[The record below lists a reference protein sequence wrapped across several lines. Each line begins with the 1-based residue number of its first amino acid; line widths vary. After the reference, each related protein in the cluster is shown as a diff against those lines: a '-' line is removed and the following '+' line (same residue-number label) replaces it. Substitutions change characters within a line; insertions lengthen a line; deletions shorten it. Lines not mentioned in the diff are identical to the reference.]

1 MSNYNAKS
9 IEVLTGLD
17 PVRKR
22 PGMYT
27 NTENPNHLVQEILD
41 NSVDEVLAGHASNI
55 AINLYDDNSIE
66 IIDNGRGM
74 PVDIHPEH
82 QISGIELIMTRLHS
96 GGKFNNK
103 NYTHSGGLHGVG
115 VSVVNALSTRLEAEI
130 KRDGNIH
137 SILFENGLKTQELEI
152 IGTVGKKNTGTK
164 VRFWPDKKYF
174 DEITINIKALKNLL
188 EAKAILCKDLTI
200 KYSNEG
206 KKDNKTWHF
215 NTGLK
220 GYLENKLDADTL
232 PNEPFF
238 VDNFSNRD
246 SFLDVVFCWCDAP
259 LEYIKNSYVNLIP
272 TPLDGSHVAGLK
284 NGVYDA
290 IKSYMEKNSLALKNI
305 KVTANDSFTQLNYVI
320 SVKITNPQFAGQTKE
335 KLSNKNVTAF
345 VATSIKDLLTIWL
358 NQHPEESRKIIE
370 NINKVAQ
377 KRVSAD
383 NKTTRKRIMNT
394 TIRLPGKLTDCIS
407 SDVASTELFIVEGD
421 SAGGSA
427 KQARDKNF
435 QAVMP
440 LKGKILNSWELDA
453 DTIMNSQE
461 VHNIA
466 TAIGVDPDSD
476 DISGLR
482 YSKICILADADSD
495 GLHIATLLCALFLK
509 HFRKL
514 IENGNIYIAQPPLF
528 RIDIG
533 KSTFYA
539 LDEYE
544 KENILKENTK
554 LTGKINI
561 MRFKG
566 LGEMNPPQL
575 RESAMAISSRR
586 LLQLTLSNIGNDDE
600 ILDRLLIKKRSKDR
614 RDWLENHGDKADI
627 EQLE

>member
-17 PVRKR
+17 PVKKR

-27 NTENPNHLVQEILD
+27 NTENPNHLIQEIID

-55 AINLYDDNSIE
+55 AINLYNDNSIE
-66 IIDNGRGM
+66 VIDNGRGM

-82 QISGIELIMTRLHS
+82 KISGIELIMTKLHS

-115 VSVVNALSTRLEAEI
+115 ISVVNALSTRLEAEI

-137 SILFENGLKTQELEI
+137 SIVFENGFKTKELEV

-174 DEITINIKALKNLL
+174 DEIKINLKALKNLL

-200 KYSNEG
+200 KYSNES
-206 KKDNKTWHF
+206 KKENQTWHF
-215 NTGLK
+215 NAGLK
-220 GYLENKLDADTL
+220 GYLEHKLEAETL
-232 PNEPFF
+232 PAEPFF
-238 VDNFSNRD
+238 IDNFSNGE
-246 SFLDVVFCWCDAP
+246 SFLDAVFCWCDAP
-259 LEYIKNSYVNLIP
+259 LEHIKNSYVNLIP
-272 TPLDGSHVAGLK
+272 TPQDGTHVTGLK

-290 IKSYMEKNSLALKNI
+290 IKTYIEKNSLALKNI
-305 KVTANDSFTQLNYVI
+305 KVTANDSFAQLNYVI

-335 KLSNKNVTAF
+335 KLSNKDVTAF
-345 VATSIKDLLTIWL
+345 VATSIRDLLTIWL
-358 NQHPEESRKIIE
+358 NQNPDEAREIIE

-377 KRVSAD
+377 KRVNAD
-383 NKTTRKRIMNT
+383 KKTARKRIMNT

-407 SDVASTELFIVEGD
+407 SDVASTDLFIVEGD

-482 YSKICILADADSD
+482 YSKICVLADADSD
-495 GLHIATLLCALFLK
+495 GLHIATLLCAMFLK

-514 IENGNIYIAQPPLF
+514 IENGHIYIAQPPLF

-544 KENILKENTK
+544 RDNILKENSK
-554 LTGKINI
+554 LTGKVNI

-575 RESAMAISSRR
+575 RESAMDVSSRR
-586 LLQLTLSNIGNDDE
+586 LLQLTLSNVENDDE
-600 ILDRLLIKKRSKDR
+600 MLDRLLAKKRSKDR
-614 RDWLENHGDKADI
+614 RDWLEVHGDKADI
-627 EQLE
+627 E

>member
-17 PVRKR
+17 PVKKR

-27 NTENPNHLVQEILD
+27 NTENPNHLIQEIID

-55 AINLYDDNSIE
+55 AINLYNDNSIE
-66 IIDNGRGM
+66 VIDNGRGM

-82 QISGIELIMTRLHS
+82 QISGIELIMTKLHS

-115 VSVVNALSTRLEAEI
+115 ISVVNALSTRLEAEI

-137 SILFENGLKTQELEI
+137 GIVFEDGFKTKELEI

-174 DEITINIKALKNLL
+174 DDIKINIKSLKNLL

-200 KYSNEG
+200 KYSNES
-206 KKDNKTWHF
+206 KKENQTWHF
-215 NTGLK
+215 NAGLK
-220 GYLENKLDADTL
+220 GYLELKLDAETL
-232 PNEPFF
+232 PIEPFF
-238 VDNFSNRD
+238 IDNFSNGD
-246 SFLDVVFCWCDAP
+246 SFLDAVFCWCDAP
-259 LEYIKNSYVNLIP
+259 LEHIKNSYVNLIP
-272 TPLDGSHVAGLK
+272 TPQDGTHVTGLK

-290 IKSYMEKNSLALKNI
+290 IKTYIEKNSLALKNI
-305 KVTANDSFTQLNYVI
+305 KVTANDSFAKLNYVI

-335 KLSNKNVTAF
+335 KLSNKDVTAF
-345 VATSIKDLLTIWL
+345 VATSIRDLLTIWL
-358 NQHPEESRKIIE
+358 NQHPDEARDIIE

-377 KRVSAD
+377 KRVNAD
-383 NKTTRKRIMNT
+383 KKTTRKRIMNT
-394 TIRLPGKLTDCIS
+394 SIRLPGKLTDCIS

-466 TAIGVDPDSD
+466 TAIGVDPDSN

-482 YSKICILADADSD
+482 YSKICVLADADSD
-495 GLHIATLLCALFLK
+495 GLHIATLLCAMFLK

-514 IENGNIYIAQPPLF
+514 IELGHIYIAQPPLF

-544 KENILKENTK
+544 KENILKENVK

-575 RESAMAISSRR
+575 RESAMAVSSRR
-586 LLQLTLSNIGNDDE
+586 LLQLTLSNVENDDE
-600 ILDRLLIKKRSKDR
+600 MLDRLLAKKRSKDR
-614 RDWLENHGDKADI
+614 RDWLEVHGDRADI
-627 EQLE
+627 E

>member
-1 MSNYNAKS
+1 
-9 IEVLTGLD
+9 
-17 PVRKR
+17 
-22 PGMYT
+22 MYT
-27 NTENPNHLVQEILD
+27 NTENPNHLIQEIID

-55 AINLYDDNSIE
+55 AINLYNDNSIE
-66 IIDNGRGM
+66 VIDNGRGM

-82 QISGIELIMTRLHS
+82 KISGIELIMTKLHS

-115 VSVVNALSTRLEAEI
+115 ISVVNALSTRLEAEI

-137 SILFENGLKTQELEI
+137 SIVFENGFKTKELEV

-174 DEITINIKALKNLL
+174 DEIKINLKALKNLL

-200 KYSNEG
+200 KYSNES
-206 KKDNKTWHF
+206 KKENQTWHF
-215 NTGLK
+215 NAGLK
-220 GYLENKLDADTL
+220 GYLEHKLEAETL
-232 PNEPFF
+232 PAEPFF
-238 VDNFSNRD
+238 IDNFSNGE
-246 SFLDVVFCWCDAP
+246 SFLDAVFCWCDAP
-259 LEYIKNSYVNLIP
+259 LEHIKNSYVNLIP
-272 TPLDGSHVAGLK
+272 TPQDGTHVTGLK

-290 IKSYMEKNSLALKNI
+290 IKTYIEKNSLALKNI
-305 KVTANDSFTQLNYVI
+305 KVTANDSFAQLNYVI

-335 KLSNKNVTAF
+335 KLSNKDVTAF
-345 VATSIKDLLTIWL
+345 VATSIRDLLTIWL
-358 NQHPEESRKIIE
+358 NQNPDEAREIIE

-377 KRVSAD
+377 KRVNAD
-383 NKTTRKRIMNT
+383 KKTARKRIMNT

-482 YSKICILADADSD
+482 YSKICVLADADSD
-495 GLHIATLLCALFLK
+495 GLHIATLLCAMFLK

-514 IENGNIYIAQPPLF
+514 IENGHIYIAQPPLF

-544 KENILKENTK
+544 RDNILKENSK
-554 LTGKINI
+554 LTGKVNI

-575 RESAMAISSRR
+575 RESAMDVSSRR
-586 LLQLTLSNIGNDDE
+586 LLQLTLSNVENDDE
-600 ILDRLLIKKRSKDR
+600 MLDRLLAKKRSKDR
-614 RDWLENHGDKADI
+614 RDWLEVHGDKADI
-627 EQLE
+627 E